1 MQGKTKSGFAYDIDD
16 RILTDWRF
24 TMAITKCQNSE
35 GIKQLEGAQ
44 EMVRL
49 LFGDEGF
56 SKFMEHI
63 ASQNDGFV
71 PAEVVMAEV
80 QEIFESKIPKN

>member
-1 MQGKTKSGFAYDIDD
+1 MQGKTKSGFAYEIDD

-24 TMAITKCQNSE
+24 TEAIAKCQHSE
-35 GIKQLEGAQ
+35 GMKQLEGAH

-49 LFGDEGF
+49 MFGADGF
-56 SKFMEHI
+56 EKFMNHI
-63 ASQNDGFV
+63 ASQNDGFI

-80 QEIFESKIPKN
+80 QDIFESKIPKN